1 MAIKQGSVEVGPP
14 AASGEGRARRS
25 FVSPDELVSS
35 PQPGKISVLAHILDH
50 AVSEFGNVQALGWRD
65 TIKVISED
73 KEVKKLVGGKETTET
88 KTWNYFQL
96 SEYKW
101 WTYNDFKS
109 RVTDVGGALRHVGCS
124 DGTVFNIYSSTS
136 PRWQVFANACASQ
149 SITFATAYDS
159 LGEEGLRHSI
169 NEPEGYGIFTNATLL
184 GTLASVAHETP
195 SLRVVVYDGAASD
208 IPAGALDK
216 LKATPPSADGK
227 KLEVYTFDEFVQL
240 GKEHPS
246 APHIP
251 KPEDIA
257 CLMYTSG
264 STGPPKGVQIT
275 NANVVACIGAVQKL
289 LGHVVCKGETYIAY
303 LPLAHIMEFAVEM
316 CFMYVGARMGYG
328 NVKTLTDASVRNCLG
343 DIRELQPT
351 IMVGV
356 PAVWETIRKGIVS
369 KVRSAGALKSKVFDL
384 GVSMKRLG
392 GRGSILGGI
401 ADKVVFEAV
410 KQGTGGKLKYA
421 LSGGAPISKET
432 QEFLSIA
439 LVLIIQGYGMTESTA
454 MCCLLP
460 PEMHQ
465 YSTVGVPVPS
475 CEVKLV
481 DVPDAGYKS
490 TNTHPEG
497 EIWIRGPS
505 VTKGY
510 YKQDELT
517 KESWTDDGWFK
528 TGDVG
533 RWNKDGT
540 LSVIDRKKNLVKLAG
555 GEYIALERLESLYG
569 SCEYSARIMV
579 HADSNA
585 NRPMAVV
592 FPHEANL
599 KQLAS
604 SLGVQGD
611 LGTLVH
617 NKDVRDAVLKS
628 LNQVGKKA
636 GLKPLEQLQ
645 SVVLSDEEWTPQNGL
660 LTAAQKL
667 DRKKIMAKHKKDVDA
682 VYP

>member
-1 MAIKQGSVEVGPP
+1 MQAWPWAGRAAGLGHAGEVQRGSRRASPSFRFGLPVCAAAYCYCPLLARATARRGDSCACSLALPHRFPTNGHQAGLGRGAPAALCSAPLNNPLTSPHCPNLAPLPPRSPPCHLRCIPLEHCNLAVCQVGPP

-169 NEPEGYGIFTNATLL
+169 NEPEGYGIFTNAALL

-208 IPAGALDK
+208 IPTGALDK

-328 NVKTLTDASVRNCLG
+328 NGASGPFSSSR
-343 DIRELQPT
+343 R
-351 IMVGV
+351 
-356 PAVWETIRKGIVS
+356 
-369 KVRSAGALKSKVFDL
+369 
-384 GVSMKRLG
+384 
-392 GRGSILGGI
+392 
-401 ADKVVFEAV
+401 
-410 KQGTGGKLKYA
+410 
-421 LSGGAPISKET
+421 AP
-432 QEFLSIA
+432 
-439 LVLIIQGYGMTESTA
+439 
-454 MCCLLP
+454 
-460 PEMHQ
+460 
-465 YSTVGVPVPS
+465 
-475 CEVKLV
+475 
-481 DVPDAGYKS
+481 
-490 TNTHPEG
+490 
-497 EIWIRGPS
+497 
-505 VTKGY
+505 
-510 YKQDELT
+510 
-517 KESWTDDGWFK
+517 
-528 TGDVG
+528 
-533 RWNKDGT
+533 WN
-540 LSVIDRKKNLVKLAG
+540 V
-555 GEYIALERLESLYG
+555 
-569 SCEYSARIMV
+569 C
-579 HADSNA
+579 
-585 NRPMAVV
+585 
-592 FPHEANL
+592 
-599 KQLAS
+599 
-604 SLGVQGD
+604 
-611 LGTLVH
+611 
-617 NKDVRDAVLKS
+617 
-628 LNQVGKKA
+628 
-636 GLKPLEQLQ
+636 
-645 SVVLSDEEWTPQNGL
+645 
-660 LTAAQKL
+660 
-667 DRKKIMAKHKKDVDA
+667 
-682 VYP
+682 